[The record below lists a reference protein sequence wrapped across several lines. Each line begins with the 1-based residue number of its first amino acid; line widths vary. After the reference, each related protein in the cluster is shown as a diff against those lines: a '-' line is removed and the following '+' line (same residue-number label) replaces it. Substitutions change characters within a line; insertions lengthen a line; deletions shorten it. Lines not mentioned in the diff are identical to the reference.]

1 MDARTASETA
11 VARNPV
17 TVERTSDREI
27 VVTRVFNSPARL
39 VFEAWTTPELFQQW
53 WVPKSLG
60 MTLRSLEMDART
72 GGSYRL
78 DFGDGADFFG
88 TYLEVT
94 PHTRIVWTNDDGG
107 GDSSVTTVS
116 FEERGNTTLLVMRE
130 VWPSAEA
137 LEAGAGAEQATHE
150 TFGQLDELL
159 AQMQV

>member
-1 MDARTASETA
+1 
-11 VARNPV
+11 
-17 TVERTSDREI
+17 
-27 VVTRVFNSPARL
+27 
-39 VFEAWTTPELFQQW
+39 
-53 WVPKSLG
+53 
-60 MTLRSLEMDART
+60 MTLHSLEMDART
-72 GGSYRL
+72 GGSYHL

-94 PHTRIVWTNDDGG
+94 PDTRIVWTNDEGG
-107 GDSSVTTVS
+107 GSSSVTTVS
-116 FEERGNTTLLVMRE
+116 FEERGDTTLLVMSE